1 MEKNQILGCLFKFL
15 VLFFISISEKSLITF
30 RITVIED
37 FMLNIISC
45 VKMLHNR
52 HGVKFLTCN
61 DDVFNITKGKISTS
75 RYYSIHL
82 KDNKFKNIPNEL
94 KQILKQQD
102 MRFNENLMLRSGIIT
117 RFFNSIMRVD
127 IPKERMVDVTVVLS
141 WIVYNFFKKY
151 IGKASGMEVIT
162 SFWMDE

>member
-1 MEKNQILGCLFKFL
+1 
-15 VLFFISISEKSLITF
+15 
-30 RITVIED
+30 
-37 FMLNIISC
+37 
-45 VKMLHNR
+45 
-52 HGVKFLTCN
+52 
-61 DDVFNITKGKISTS
+61 
-75 RYYSIHL
+75 
-82 KDNKFKNIPNEL
+82 
-94 KQILKQQD
+94 